1 MLEARV
7 AEYFSFV
14 PPDVPQEEASQVRSL
29 PKQVPAPRYPPLRI
43 ALKGPEPMDPFA
55 QVVTVPTVIEG
66 NTVILFEFMVSFWDA
81 MTEEQPR
88 PEKSKQKHM
97 NA

>member
-1 MLEARV
+1 MSHRKRPAKSEVFLNK
-7 AEYFSFV
+7 Y
-14 PPDVPQEEASQVRSL
+14 L
-29 PKQVPAPRYPPLRI
+29 PSPRYPPPRI
-43 ALKGPEPMDPFA
+43 ALKGPEPMDRFA

-66 NTVILFEFMVSFWDA
+66 NTVILFEFMVSLWDA

-88 PEKSKQKHM
+88 PENSKQKHM